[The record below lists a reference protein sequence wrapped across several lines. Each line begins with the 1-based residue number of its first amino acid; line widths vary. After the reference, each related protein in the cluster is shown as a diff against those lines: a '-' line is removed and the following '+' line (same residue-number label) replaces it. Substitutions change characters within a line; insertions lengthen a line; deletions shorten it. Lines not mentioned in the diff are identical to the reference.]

1 MSTPNYLYISLMP
14 ESLVASHLPPE
25 EFGSYI
31 ATGTKKRARG
41 QAIFFKL
48 TQTYAA
54 GLISGDI
61 ARRMDARTP
70 RRSLYLSIY
79 RVLEHTPVEAIE
91 SVHLT
96 TDDGRVLTLRPAPYT
111 PVTGPRFH
119 LYQEFC
125 PVTPRVVSA
134 FEPREFAAHITD
146 PNEPVSLPALV
157 FAELK
162 LDRLGDDPE
171 ANGVDNLPYANLEH
185 LRDCLRE
192 LRMKHGKPTK
202 TVVRYLQQ
210 DVLFRTLTSGIYLAA
225 AGGKFVS
232 FPMPTQEK
240 LETEF
245 FPWWRSALR
254 SFGA

>member
-1 MSTPNYLYISLMP
+1 MSTPNHLYISLMP
-14 ESLVASHLPPE
+14 ESLVASHLPPD
-25 EFGSYI
+25 EFGSYM

-48 TQTYAA
+48 SDAYAA
-54 GLISGDI
+54 THITGDV
-61 ARRMDARTP
+61 AQRMAERSP

-79 RVLEHTPVEAIE
+79 RVLERTPVEAFE

-96 TDDGRVLTLRPAPYT
+96 TDDGRVLTLRPAPYQ

-125 PVTPRVVSA
+125 PVSPRVVSA

-146 PNEPVSLPALV
+146 PSAPVSLPALV

-171 ANGVDNLPYANLEH
+171 ASGIDNLPYPNLEH

-192 LRMKHGKPTK
+192 LRLKHGKPTK
-202 TVVRYLQQ
+202 TVIRYLQQ
-210 DVLFRTLTSGIYLAA
+210 DVLFRTITGGLYLAA
-225 AGGKFVS
+225 ANGKFVY
-232 FPMPTQEK
+232 FPMPSQEK
-240 LETEF
+240 LESEF